1 MLTRVFIIGP
11 TGAGKSTLARALG
24 EKLGARV
31 VSAGGWARAAFP
43 SKQRE
48 ELATSA
54 VAKLRE
60 DPDVAIRWIE
70 ERGGLEDGYQVVEG
84 VRNPRDFALLCSPRR
99 DALIFLDAPLAGPA
113 SSWEADSL
121 GALIGLVRFYQ
132 DTWKLRVRGLSRET
146 SGYFEH
152 YRPVA
157 LGDLTAWV
165 LDAPHA

>member
-11 TGAGKSTLARALG
+11 TGAGKSTLAQALG
-24 EKLGARV
+24 EKLGAHV

-48 ELATSA
+48 ELATAA

-60 DPDVAIRWIE
+60 DPDVAIRWM
-70 ERGGLEDGYQVVEG
+70 EREGLEDGYQIVEG
-84 VRNPRDFALLCSPRR
+84 VRNPRDFALLCAPRR
-99 DALIFLDAPLAGPA
+99 DAVIFLDAPFAGPA
-113 SSWEADSL
+113 SPWEANSL
-121 GALIGLVRFYQ
+121 GALSGLVQFYQ

-157 LGDLTAWV
+157 LTDLTAWV
-165 LDAPHA
+165 LDASHA